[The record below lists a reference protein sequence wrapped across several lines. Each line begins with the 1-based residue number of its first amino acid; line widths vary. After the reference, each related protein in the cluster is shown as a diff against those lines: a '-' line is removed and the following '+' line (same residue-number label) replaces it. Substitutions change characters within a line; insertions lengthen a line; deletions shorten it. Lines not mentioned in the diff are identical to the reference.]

1 MLKAPTY
8 YDILKVTRDAPDL
21 VIQTAYRALMKL
33 NHPDNFA
40 GREEEA
46 VKIAKTFR
54 EARDVL
60 LDPNTRTQYDR
71 WLDKQ
76 EENSIEQFYENRLN
90 DCLLFCT
97 HWNQQIQQA
106 APKLEGMSMN
116 FRLKNGALLRHLN

>member
-8 YDILKVTRDAPDL
+8 YDTLKVTRDAPYL

-46 VKIAKTFR
+46 VKIAQTFR

-60 LDPNTRTQYDR
+60 LDTNTRSQYDR

-76 EENSIEQFYENRLN
+76 EENPIEQFYENRLP
-90 DCLLFCT
+90 DCLKFCT
-97 HWNQQIQQA
+97 FWSQKNQPVNPKFESVSVNIQ
-106 APKLEGMSMN
+106 
-116 FRLKNGALLRHLN
+116 LKNAALLHQLN